1 MPEQILLT
9 TPLELHLKKVAR
21 TKVNSFPR
29 RGGKYFEHYVSMK
42 QRLADKYYSN
52 TASALAAEEGD
63 RFTKHDI
70 SHIDD
75 VIEAAG
81 QMLGFGS
88 DGTDV
93 PHKKLEPFEV
103 FVLLVA
109 ILLHDAGNATRR
121 KGHEKMASEILRE
134 VGENVGLSDLEQRI
148 ISTIAQAHGGEL
160 EDGNRDTIT
169 GLLKDPEPFISGFKV
184 HAWRLAALVRL
195 ADELSENST
204 RADEAAI
211 QSPTTPHRSLLANYY
226 CLLINRRIDFISNS
240 VHLNFDVDQKY
251 LSQIFIVKNKDGSPN
266 EIMLVDYIA
275 DRLEK
280 CERERRYCNRFLAGF
295 APYDRL
301 RVKLSIVKNNIEID
315 TIGFDLE
322 EVGYP
327 TMIKSAKEWA
337 PRFDGR
343 ILYDQHCALPK
354 TEQPA

>member
-1 MPEQILLT
+1 MPVQIRLDT
-9 TPLELHLKKVAR
+9 ALELHLKKVAAKG
-21 TKVNSFPR
+21 TKFPR

-52 TASALAAEEGD
+52 TGAALSAEAGD

-75 VIEAAG
+75 VIDAAG

-88 DGTDV
+88 DSSEAAY
-93 PHKKLEPFEV
+93 KKLEPFEV

-121 KGHEKMASEILRE
+121 EGHEKMTAEVLRE
-134 VGENVGLSDLEQRI
+134 VGGNASMSDLEQRI

-160 EDGNRDTIT
+160 KDGNRDTIP
-169 GLLKDPEPFISGFKV
+169 GLLQEQEYYIGDLKV

-195 ADELSENST
+195 ADELSENNT
-204 RADEAAI
+204 RADESAI
-211 QSPTTPHRSLLANYY
+211 TNKDTPHRSLLANYY
-226 CLLINRRIDFISNS
+226 CLLISRRIDFISHS
-240 VHLNFDVDQKY
+240 VQLNFELDVKY
-251 LSQIFIVKNKDGSPN
+251 LPMKFRLKNNDGSTT
-266 EIMLVDYIA
+266 EKMLIDYIA

-280 CERERRYCNRFLAGF
+280 SEQERRYCNRFLAGF
-295 APYDRL
+295 APYDRI
-301 RVKLSIVKNNIEID
+301 RVKLSIVRNNTVID
-315 TIGFDLE
+315 TVGFDLE

-327 TMIKSAKEWA
+327 TLTKKVKEWA

-343 ILYDQHCALPK
+343 VLHDQHCGHVNE
-354 TEQPA
+354 EQVS

>member
-1 MPEQILLT
+1 MPVQIRIDT
-9 TPLELHLKKVAR
+9 ALENYLKKVAAKT
-21 TKVNSFPR
+21 TKFPR

-52 TASALAAEEGD
+52 TGAALAAEAGD

-75 VIEAAG
+75 VIDTAG

-88 DGTDV
+88 DNSEAAY
-93 PHKKLEPFEV
+93 KKLEPFEV

-121 KGHEKMASEILRE
+121 EGHEKMTAEILRE
-134 VGENVGLSDLEQRI
+134 VGVNAGMSDLEQRI

-160 EDGNRDTIT
+160 EDGNRDTIP
-169 GLLKDPEPFISGFKV
+169 GLLQDSEPYIGDFKV

-195 ADELSENST
+195 ADELSENNT

-211 QSPTTPHRSLLANYY
+211 NKDDTPHRSLLANYY
-226 CLLINRRIDFISNS
+226 CLLISRRIDFISRS
-240 VHLNFDVDQKY
+240 VHLNFELDVKY
-251 LSQIFIVKNKDGSPN
+251 LPMKFTLKNKDGR
-266 EIMLVDYIA
+266 ETEKLLIDYIA
-275 DRLEK
+275 ERLEK

-295 APYDRL
+295 APYDRI
-301 RVKLSIVKNNIEID
+301 RVKLSIVKNNRVID

-327 TMIKSAKEWA
+327 ALTKTVKEWE
-337 PRFDGR
+337 PRFDGQV
-343 ILYDQHCALPK
+343 LHDQHCGQVNE
-354 TEQPA
+354 EQVS